1 MTSLVTADRIRAA
14 ADRLQDIALRTPV
27 QDSRHASAAVGGPV
41 LLKCEH
47 LQRTGSFKIRGAFNR
62 IAQLSEDERA
72 NGVVAASAGNHAQ
85 GVALAATRQ
94 DVDAVVYMPANAPIP
109 KVQATRGY
117 GAEVRFIDGV
127 VDDCLE
133 AARTLADVEGRV
145 LIHPFDHADVI
156 AGQGTLGLELL
167 EQAPGLRTVLVPI
180 GGGGLISGTAVALK
194 DADPSIRVIGVQASG
209 AASVAWS
216 REHGGPTT
224 LPSVDTI
231 ADGIAVKRPGELTM
245 AHIDAY
251 VDEVV
256 TVDDAATAQAVL
268 LLLERAKQLVEP
280 SGAIGLGALLAGVVE
295 VETPAV
301 VVLSGGNIDPLVLQT
316 LISTSLAE
324 QHRYLAIQCRVQD
337 RPGSLAKLL
346 DEIADE
352 RANVVTVEHHRL
364 RDWTGLGMVEVVLE
378 LETRGSEHAHHLVT
392 TLRDHGYD
400 VEEA

>member
-1 MTSLVTADRIRAA
+1 MTSLVGLDEIRAA
-14 ADRLQDIALRTPV
+14 AERLRDVALVTPV
-27 QDSRHASAAVGGPV
+27 EDSRHASSVVGGPV

-47 LQRTGSFKIRGAFNR
+47 LQRTGSFKIRGAYNR
-62 IAQLSEDERA
+62 IAQLSDDEKA

-85 GVALAATRQ
+85 GVALAATQ
-94 DVDAVVYMPANAPIP
+94 QGVDAVVYMPANAPIP

-117 GAEVRFIDGV
+117 GAEVRFVEGV
-127 VDDCLE
+127 VDDCLR
-133 AARTLADVEGRV
+133 AAADLADEEGRV
-145 LIHPFDHADVI
+145 LIHPFDHRDVI

-167 EQAPGLRTVLVPI
+167 DQAPDVRTVLVPI
-180 GGGGLISGTAVALK
+180 GGGGLISGTAAALHHLR
-194 DADPSIRVIGVQASG
+194 PEVRVVGVQASG
-209 AASVAWS
+209 AASIAAS
-216 REHGGPTT
+216 RAAGGPTT

-231 ADGIAVKRPGELTM
+231 ADGIAVKRPGDITL

-256 TVDDAATAQAVL
+256 TVDDPATAQAVL

-280 SGAIGLGALLAGVVE
+280 SGAIGLGALLAGVTDI
-295 VETPAV
+295 ETPAV
-301 VVLSGGNIDPLVLQT
+301 VVLSGGNIDPLVLRT
-316 LISTSLAE
+316 LISTGLAE
-324 QHRYLAIQCRVQD
+324 EDRYLAIRCRVQD

-364 RDWTGLGMVEVVLE
+364 RDWIGLGMVEVVLE
-378 LETRGSEHAHHLVT
+378 LETRGSDHAAHLVA

>member
-1 MTSLVTADRIRAA
+1 MTSLVTAEDIRAA
-14 ADRLQDIALRTPV
+14 AGRLRNIALRTPV
-27 QDSRHASAAVGGPV
+27 QESRHASSAVGGPV

-62 IAQLSEDERA
+62 IAQLSDDERA

-85 GVALAATRQ
+85 GVALAASRQ
-94 DVDAVVYMPANAPIP
+94 GVDAVVYMPANAPIP

-133 AARTLADVEGRV
+133 AARTLADVEGRT

-167 EQAPGLRTVLVPI
+167 EQAPELRTVLVPI

-194 DADPSIRVIGVQASG
+194 DADPNIRVIGVQASG

-224 LPSVDTI
+224 LPTVDTI
-231 ADGIAVKRPGELTM
+231 ADGIAVKRPGDLTM

-251 VDEVV
+251 ADEVV

-316 LISTSLAE
+316 LISTSLAAE
-324 QHRYLAIQCRVQD
+324 HRYLAIQCRVQD

-378 LETRGSEHAHHLVT
+378 LETRGSEHAHHLVA

>member
-1 MTSLVTADRIRAA
+1 MTSLVTVDEVRAA
-14 ADRLQDIALRTPV
+14 AGRLADIALRTPV
-27 QDSRHASAAVGGPV
+27 EDSRHASSVVGGPV

-47 LQRTGSFKIRGAFNR
+47 LQRTGSFKIRGAYNR
-62 IAQLSEDERA
+62 IAQLSDEEKA

-85 GVALAATRQ
+85 GVALAATQ
-94 DVDAVVYMPANAPIP
+94 QGVDAVVYMPANAPIP

-117 GAEVRFIDGV
+117 GAEVRFIEGV
-127 VDDCLE
+127 VDDCLD

-156 AGQGTLGLELL
+156 AGQGTVGLELL
-167 EQAPGLRTVLVPI
+167 EQAPGMRTVLVPI

-194 DADPSIRVIGVQASG
+194 DADPSIRVIGVQAAG

-245 AHIDAY
+245 AHIDGL

-256 TVDDAATAQAVL
+256 TVEDAATAQSVL

-301 VVLSGGNIDPLVLQT
+301 VILSGGNIDPLVLRT
-316 LISTSLAE
+316 LISTGLAE
-324 QHRYLAIQCRVQD
+324 EDRYLAIRCRVQD

-364 RDWTGLGMVEVVLE
+364 RDWIGLGMVEVVLE
-378 LETRGSEHAHHLVT
+378 LETRGSDHAAHLVA

>member
-1 MTSLVTADRIRAA
+1 MTGLVGIDEIRAA
-14 ADRLQDIALRTPV
+14 ADRLRDVALVTPV
-27 QDSRHASAAVGGPV
+27 EDSRHASSMVGGPV

-62 IAQLSEDERA
+62 IAQLSDDEKA
-72 NGVVAASAGNHAQ
+72 AGVVAASAGNHAQ
-85 GVALAATRQ
+85 GVALAAARQ
-94 DVDAVVYMPANAPIP
+94 GVEAVVYMPANAPIP
-109 KVQATRGY
+109 KVQATKGY

-133 AARTLADVEGRV
+133 AARATADDEGRV
-145 LIHPFDHADVI
+145 LIHPFDHRDVI

-167 EQAPGLRTVLVPI
+167 EQAPDVRTVLVPI

-194 DADPSIRVIGVQASG
+194 HHDPSIRVIGVQASG
-209 AASVAWS
+209 AASIALS
-216 REHGGPTT
+216 QQHGGPTT

-231 ADGIAVKRPGELTM
+231 ADGIAVKRPGDLTM
-245 AHIDAY
+245 AHIDEL

-280 SGAIGLGALLAGVVE
+280 SGAIGLGAVLAGVVE

-301 VVLSGGNIDPLVLQT
+301 VVLSGGNIDPLVLRT
-316 LISTSLAE
+316 LISTGLAE
-324 QHRYLAIQCRVQD
+324 QDRYLAIRCRVQD

-364 RDWTGLGMVEVVLE
+364 RDWIGLGMVEVVLE
-378 LETRGSEHAHHLVT
+378 LETRGSDHAAKLVA